1 MGVEFQQMPFLYL
14 LRWYTS
20 LHSVNVGYSLIG
32 FCILRRKNSRCLS
45 LLSILFLFQLSLSSN
60 NTLYIH
66 TDQVSLW
73 PSSLGEIEWT
83 KVIAFAPLF
92 VSFSF
97 PFPCVPAWL
106 VCLSP
111 SAACPV
117 PSSSGTHPEA
127 CLAPVFGHWGHLP
140 HWCFGTELQVS

>member
-1 MGVEFQQMPFLYL
+1 MKLTKDVSFYKSALNIAIPIALQNLITFA
-14 LRWYTS
+14 
-20 LHSVNVGYSLIG
+20 VGMIDTMMLG
-32 FCILRRKNSRCLS
+32 
-45 LLSILFLFQLSLSSN
+45 
-60 NTLYIH
+60 
-66 TDQVSLW
+66 
-73 PSSLGEIEWT
+73 SLGEIEWT

-111 SAACPV
+111 SAACPA

-127 CLAPVFGHWGHLP
+127 CLAPVFGH
-140 HWCFGTELQVS
+140 